1 MGLETRETLS
11 FLTFRGVVTCH
22 PINFDRCT
30 HSTGNLA
37 LKFHGQQRW
46 RFFLRAEGYFVVVQ
60 RPKPRTARGSL
71 RRPYWKRKPPM
82 KQWQIQTFRYFGR
95 NIGGRGRPPPP
106 GPSPGST
113 TVKSLL
119 HSGDLRGWSRGRVQG
134 VPTPPPPRDDLRF
147 SNTTVFCQ
155 KKNYVVYWF
164 WSRAR
169 DECTPSL
176 KKSWIRPWN
185 YGGN

>member
-95 NIGGRGRPPPP
+95 NIGGRGRPPRAPP
-106 GPSPGST
+106 LDPPLWKVYCT
-113 TVKSLL
+113 QAI
-119 HSGDLRGWSRGRVQG
+119 SGADLGGGCRGC
-134 VPTPPPPRDDLRF
+134 PPPPLPEMTCGF
-147 SNTTVFCQ
+147 LIQLYSA
-155 KKNYVVYWF
+155 KKKTMWF
-164 WSRAR
+164 IGFEVEQETSA
-169 DECTPSL
+169 P
-176 KKSWIRPWN
+176 PP
-185 YGGN
+185 